1 MAIRDS
7 HRPKVDSYRPTP
19 HFSFDSV
26 FHYNNTNMKLPAR
39 LTAILI
45 LCLVIVS
52 LLPLPL
58 QAQADCPDTY
68 IKLSPDHGVPGDI
81 ITITG
86 HDFELN
92 SWVDIYFGGI
102 WIEEVYNTTVYFEID
117 IEVPEI
123 PRGTYTI
130 RAETE
135 IDDEEASF
143 SVRPGVSVSPPSGAI
158 GTMLT
163 VTGRGFGANE
173 TDIEVRRGLY
183 ETVNDG
189 ISADPGGT
197 WETSFEVPA
206 WTRGEHEIRARG
218 SKTVLIGSVRP
229 AIFEVKPGITIGQ
242 SSGAV
247 GQSIAVSGTGFAAN
261 ERNIR
266 VVIDRRPVATVPTSI
281 QADETGRWNA
291 TFTVPEVPAGE
302 YAVTAEGDRTRR
314 RDIDEISFEIRPMLT
329 LSPDE
334 GHVGTNVTATGYGF
348 APNKQIVIIYDGNEV
363 ETPATI
369 TDDEG
374 SFTVVFA
381 VPESRFGE
389 RTVQATVTDDT
400 EAMNASATFVMES
413 DPPDA
418 PELDSPGDGRRVGF
432 FRRAT
437 PTFEWEEVF
446 DLSGVYYS
454 IKVATSPDFE
464 PDSIVVSATGLTGT
478 SYTPE
483 EPLPNDTY
491 YWTVQAVDG
500 AENESG
506 WTDARR
512 MRVGRLPM
520 WGFIVIFSFIGL
532 LLGLRAYFILVRP
545 RLYE

>member
-1 MAIRDS
+1 
-7 HRPKVDSYRPTP
+7 
-19 HFSFDSV
+19 
-26 FHYNNTNMKLPAR
+26 MKLLPR
-39 LTAILI
+39 LTAALI
-45 LCLVIVS
+45 LCLVTIS

-58 QAQADCPDTY
+58 QAQTECPDTY
-68 IKLSPDHGVPGDI
+68 IKLSPEHGVPGDI

-86 HDFELN
+86 NDFELN
-92 SWVDIYFGGI
+92 SWVDIYLGGI
-102 WIEEVYNTTVYFEID
+102 WIDEVFTPAGVFTID

-135 IDDEEASF
+135 TDDEEASF
-143 SVRPGVSVSPPSGAI
+143 SVRPGVSVSPQSGAI

-163 VTGRGFGANE
+163 VTGRGFDASE
-173 TDIEVRRGLY
+173 TGIEVRRGLY
-183 ETVNDG
+183 EIIKQDIT
-189 ISADPGGT
+189 ADPGGT

-229 AIFEVKPGITIGQ
+229 AVFEVKPGITIGQ
-242 SSGAV
+242 PSGAV
-247 GQSIAVSGTGFAAN
+247 GQSIAVSGTGFAAD
-261 ERNIR
+261 ERNIS
-266 VVIDRRPVATVPTSI
+266 VVIDRRLAATVPTTI
-281 QADETGRWNA
+281 QADETGRWSA
-291 TFTVPEVPAGE
+291 TFTVPEMPAGE

-314 RDIDEISFEIRPMLT
+314 RDIDEIPFEIRPMLT

-334 GHVGTNVTATGYGF
+334 GHVGMEVTATGLGF
-348 APNKQIVIIYDGNEV
+348 PPDKQIVIIYDGNEV
-363 ETPATI
+363 ETPTTI

-389 RTVQATVTDDT
+389 RTVQATITDDT
-400 EAMNASATFVMES
+400 GATNASATFVMES
-413 DPPDA
+413 DPPPV
-418 PELDSPGDGRRVGF
+418 PELSSPADGGRVGF

-454 IKVATSPDFE
+454 LKVATSPDFE
-464 PDSIVVSATGLTGT
+464 PESILVSETGLTET
-478 SYTPE
+478 SFTPE
-483 EPLPNDTY
+483 EPLSNGNY

-500 AENESG
+500 AENQSG
-506 WTDARR
+506 WSDTQRL
-512 MRVGRLPM
+512 RVGRLPM
-520 WGFIVIFSFIGL
+520 WGFIVIFAFIGL
-532 LLGLRAYFILVRP
+532 LLALRAYFILVRP